1 MERVIAL
8 VDMNSFFASCHQ
20 AENPALEGK
29 EVIVAGDPAQ
39 RTGIVLACS
48 YPCKA
53 KGVKTGMAVGEA
65 RVLCPDAHYFKP
77 DYRLYVSYS
86 SRILAILRDFT
97 DLVEPFSIDEA
108 FLDLTGVL
116 HLWGTP
122 LETATLIKQRIRR
135 EAGLFCSVGLGP
147 NKLVAKMAAGL
158 QKPDGLTWL
167 PTLEHYRRAFYHR
180 PVRELFGVGSH
191 YERHLRNYGIRTIGD
206 LAAFPVQIL
215 KRRWGKNGET
225 LWHCARGEDC
235 SPVSP
240 AALDVSRSIGQQK
253 TLPRD
258 VCTREQIRTVIL
270 ELCQLVARRVRQG
283 GYGGRTV
290 SLTLRDSEFHF
301 LTRSTSLHHYTDLE
315 DDIYRAACQ
324 LLDRHWSEGQPVRL
338 VGVTLGGLV
347 RSWYRQPDLFGRQER
362 QVRLSRACDAIK
374 SRHGEKTIFRGVSL
388 QEESLMQIKNN
399 TLWEKHRLYL
409 PQMREKAIH
418 RCQDCKFFVLV
429 QGREELR
436 PGCVAGIRAY
446 ASYERPV
453 PGVVPVQEIMRLVGQ
468 EGLRQVLQG
477 AHPEKQSCGRF
488 VLKAAAR

>member
-1 MERVIAL
+1 MIAL

-29 EVIVAGDPAQ
+29 EVIVAGDPAH

-65 RVLCPDAHYFKP
+65 RLLCPDAHYFRP
-77 DYRLYVSYS
+77 DYRLYVEYS

-122 LETATLIKQRIRR
+122 LKTATLIKQRIRR
-135 EAGLFCSVGLGP
+135 ETGLFCSVGIGP

-158 QKPDGLTWL
+158 QKPDGLTVL
-167 PTLEHYRRAFYHR
+167 PTVEDYRRAFYHR

-206 LAAFPVQIL
+206 LAGFPVQIL
-215 KRRWGKNGET
+215 KQRWGKNGEM
-225 LWHCARGEDC
+225 LWHCARGIDC

-240 AALDVSRSIGQQK
+240 AALDVSRSMGQQK

-258 VCTREQIRTVIL
+258 IYSREKIKTVIL
-270 ELCQLVARRVRQG
+270 ELCELVARRVRQG
-283 GYGGRTV
+283 GYAGRTV
-290 SLTLRDSEFHF
+290 FLTLRDSDFNF
-301 LTRSTSLHHYTDLE
+301 FTRSTSLKHYTDLG
-315 DDIYRAACQ
+315 DDIYSAACL
-324 LLDRHWSEGQPVRL
+324 LLDRHWSEGRPVRL
-338 VGVTLGGLV
+338 VGVMLGGLV

-362 QVRLSRACDAIK
+362 QVRLSHACDAIK
-374 SRHGEKTIFRGVSL
+374 NRHGEKTIFRGVSL
-388 QEESLMQIKNN
+388 REESLMQIKNN

-409 PQMREKAIH
+409 PEMREKAIH
-418 RCQDCKFFVLV
+418 RCRDCKFFVLV

-436 PGCVAGIRAY
+436 PGCVAGIRAF
-446 ASYERPV
+446 ASYEKPV
-453 PGVVPVQEIMRLVGQ
+453 PGVVPAHEIMRLVGL
-468 EGLRQVLQG
+468 EGLNQALQG
-477 AHPEKQSCGRF
+477 ANPEKQSCGRF
-488 VLKAAAR
+488 VLKPVAR